1 MIWTMPWIS
10 SPGIGCG
17 SGDKDSRPA
26 GGEGGNHHIVRGR
39 LGGFWNTKI
48 TKGTKD
54 AKRRPTLS
62 VSRGEGVRRPS
73 SDFESSDFEPLVS
86 LVSFV
91 SECRGAKTTRARAAW
106 LSLRPALRLPAGRF
120 GGRRRRSG
128 RRSYSLRASRWILEH
143 EEHQEHEGR
152 EGREEAVDL
161 ERLARIV
168 VDAGLKVHRTLGPG
182 LLESAYEHCLAR
194 ELQIRGLAV
203 RRQVALPI
211 VYEGAKLESGYRLD
225 LVIDDALV
233 IEVKA
238 VEALTRL
245 HEAQV
250 LTYLRL
256 SGHRI
261 GFLMN
266 FNVTLF
272 KQGVRRLVF

>member
-1 MIWTMPWIS
+1 M
-10 SPGIGCG
+10 
-17 SGDKDSRPA
+17 
-26 GGEGGNHHIVRGR
+26 
-39 LGGFWNTKI
+39 
-48 TKGTKD
+48 
-54 AKRRPTLS
+54 
-62 VSRGEGVRRPS
+62 
-73 SDFESSDFEPLVS
+73 
-86 LVSFV
+86 
-91 SECRGAKTTRARAAW
+91 
-106 LSLRPALRLPAGRF
+106 
-120 GGRRRRSG
+120 
-128 RRSYSLRASRWILEH
+128 EH

-152 EGREEAVDL
+152 EEAVNL
-161 ERLARIV
+161 ERLARTV

-194 ELQIRGLAV
+194 ELQLRGLAV